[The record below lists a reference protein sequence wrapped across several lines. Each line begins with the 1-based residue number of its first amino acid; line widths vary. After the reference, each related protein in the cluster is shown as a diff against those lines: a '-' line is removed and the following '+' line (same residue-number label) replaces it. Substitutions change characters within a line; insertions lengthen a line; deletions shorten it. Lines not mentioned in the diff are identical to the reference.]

1 MKSRSFL
8 LSFPLT
14 LMALFPIFLP
24 STALAQ
30 LTASASLLG
39 QTNPVNLGI
48 SAAEEASK
56 WGLFDFFML
65 LGSLALLLYGMQRM
79 SEGLQQAAGK
89 KLRHLMG
96 SMTSNPVKGMFAGLG
111 ITVLIQSSSVTTV
124 MAVSFVNAGILTLQQ
139 AASVLLGA
147 NIGTT
152 LTAWIV
158 DTFGFKVSIA
168 PYTLIIIAIGFP
180 LLFAR
185 SSKVKGWGNAIL
197 GFAFLFMGLAF
208 LGNVLPTPGP
218 DSAFVQFF
226 LHLSEIPV
234 AGLLLS
240 VALGALL
247 TIVIQSSSATMAL
260 TMALT
265 VNGVIPFP
273 VAAAMVLGENIGTT
287 VTAELAATV
296 GNVNAKR
303 TARFHLLFNCLG
315 VAWALIFFPVFLKA
329 VSFVT
334 FLLTGFNP
342 LIDGGAASS
351 TGLAVFH
358 TMFNVTNVLIFIG
371 FIPQLIKIVERTV
384 PTPPGDHEQYHL
396 EYISTQRE
404 LAPELSIL
412 EVKKELAKF
421 GRLTARMSGFT
432 HELMVTDSSKTKHE
446 LLERIQKY
454 EEITD
459 RVEVEIA
466 NFLNRV
472 SSQNVSRELAIR
484 FHGMN
489 RVASNL
495 ERIGDLFYQ
504 ISKMLEKKDEQN
516 IEFSPQQLQRL
527 VEMFALIDEA
537 FVVMQE
543 NQVKHFDQVTI
554 NKAQALE
561 DQINA
566 KRDEIRREY
575 YENVQENRSAD
586 LEGDLLYNNIF
597 NSLERIGDH
606 IINVTEGVLG
616 KV

>member
-1 MKSRSFL
+1 MKSRSIL
-8 LSFPLT
+8 LSLT
-14 LMALFPIFLP
+14 LISMALFPWGIA
-24 STALAQ
+24 STAY
-30 LTASASLLG
+30 ASLSPAAGLLAAV
-39 QTNPVNLGI
+39 NPVDLGLG
-48 SAAEEASK
+48 STDEASS
-56 WGLFDFFML
+56 WGLFEFFML

-79 SEGLQQAAGK
+79 SDGLQQAAGK

-96 SMTSNPVKGMFAGLG
+96 SMTSNPIKGMFAGLG
-111 ITVLIQSSSVTTV
+111 ITTLIQSSSVTTV
-124 MAVSFVNAGILTLQQ
+124 MAVSFVNAGILSLQQ
-139 AASVLLGA
+139 AASIMLGA

-168 PYTLIIIAIGFP
+168 PYTLIFIALGFP

-197 GFAFLFMGLAF
+197 GFSFLFMGLAF

-226 LHLSEIPV
+226 LRLSDIPV
-234 AGLLLS
+234 LGLLVS

-260 TMALT
+260 TMALA
-265 VNGVIPFP
+265 VSGVIPFT

-287 VTAELAATV
+287 ITAEFAASV

-303 TARFHLLFNCLG
+303 TARFHLVFNCLG
-315 VAWALIFFPVFLKA
+315 VLWAIIFFPVLLKA
-329 VSFVT
+329 VAFITVSI
-334 FLLTGFNP
+334 TGGNP
-342 LIDGGAASS
+342 LIDGGPSSS
-351 TGLAVFH
+351 TGLAVLH
-358 TMFNVTNVLIFIG
+358 TLFNVTNVLIFIG
-371 FIPQLIKIVERTV
+371 FIPHLIKIVERTV
-384 PTPPGDHEQYHL
+384 PVPKGDGEQYHL
-396 EYISTQRE
+396 EHISTQRE

-421 GRLTARMSGFT
+421 GRVTARMSGFA
-432 HELMVTDSSKTKHE
+432 HELMVTDSNKTKRE
-446 LLERIQKY
+446 LLERIEKY

-472 SSQNVSRELAIR
+472 SSQNASRELAIR

-504 ISKMLEKKDEQN
+504 ISKLLEKKDEQD
-516 IEFSPQQLQRL
+516 IEFSPQQQERL
-527 VEMFALIDEA
+527 IEMFNLIDEA
-537 FVVMQE
+537 FIVMQE
-543 NQVKHFDQVTI
+543 NQVKHFDDVTMD
-554 NKAQALE
+554 KAQELE
-561 DQINA
+561 DRINA

-575 YENVQENRSAD
+575 YENVQENRSAR
-586 LEGDLLYNNIF
+586 LEGDLLYNNIYH
-597 NSLERIGDH
+597 SLERIGDH